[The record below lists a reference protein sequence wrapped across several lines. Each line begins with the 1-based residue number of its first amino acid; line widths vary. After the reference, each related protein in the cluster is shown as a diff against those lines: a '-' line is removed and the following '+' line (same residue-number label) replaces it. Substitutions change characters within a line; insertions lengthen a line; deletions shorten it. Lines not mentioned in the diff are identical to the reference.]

1 MLKGLIFD
9 FDGVIAESVQIKTE
23 AFASLYDQYG
33 TNVVNKVIEHHEENG
48 GMSRFEKIKFYHNSF
63 LHKMINNDE
72 INELANQFSKL
83 VVKRVI
89 NSPYVP
95 GVIEYIEK
103 SYNHYDLFISTGTP
117 TIEIKQILQ
126 GRNINH
132 YFTDVFGSP
141 EEKTD
146 HLNQILFNYH
156 LKPNEMIF
164 YGDSK
169 TDYIAAKNTKI
180 PFVLIKNS
188 FNNSFSE
195 SYKGEIINNFKDV
208 A

>member
-1 MLKGLIFD
+1 MLKGIIFD

-23 AFASLYDQYG
+23 AFASLYNQYG
-33 TNVVNKVIEHHEENG
+33 TNVINKVIDHHEENG
-48 GMSRFEKIKFYHNSF
+48 GMSRFEKIKFYHTSYLN
-63 LHKMINNDE
+63 KMISDDE

-89 NSPYVP
+89 KSPYVP
-95 GVIEYIEK
+95 GAIEYIEK
-103 SYNHYDLFISTGTP
+103 SYSNYALFISTGTP

-188 FNNSFSE
+188 FNKSFSE

>member
-1 MLKGLIFD
+1 
-9 FDGVIAESVQIKTE
+9 
-23 AFASLYDQYG
+23 
-33 TNVVNKVIEHHEENG
+33 
-48 GMSRFEKIKFYHNSF
+48 
-63 LHKMINNDE
+63 MISDDE

-95 GVIEYIEK
+95 GAIEYIEK
-103 SYNHYDLFISTGTP
+103 SYSYYDLFISTGTP

-156 LKPNEMIF
+156 LKPNEMI
-164 YGDSK
+164 YLVVGDKK
-169 TDYIAAKNTKI
+169 TQFNGLKSLGFGNPVQIDREGRQ
-180 PFVLIKNS
+180 IK
-188 FNNSFSE
+188 
-195 SYKGEIINNFKDV
+195 
-208 A
+208 